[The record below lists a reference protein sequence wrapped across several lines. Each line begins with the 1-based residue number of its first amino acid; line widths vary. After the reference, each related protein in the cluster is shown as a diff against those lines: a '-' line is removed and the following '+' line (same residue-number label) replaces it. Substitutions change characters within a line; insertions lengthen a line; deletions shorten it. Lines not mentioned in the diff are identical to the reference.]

1 MILLALGANLSGP
14 AGPPLAQCNSALIAL
29 ERRGI
34 HVVRRS
40 RWYDAP
46 AFPPSDQ
53 PHYVNGVACVESG
66 FSPEQ
71 LLSEMQ
77 AVEQS
82 LGRLRSVPN
91 AARTLDLDLID
102 YNGLV
107 RPGPVAPVLPHP
119 RMAGRAFVLLP
130 LRDVAPN
137 WRHPVTGK
145 TIAALIQ
152 ALPADHGATVLAGAG
167 DGPEGPGNP

>member
-34 HVVRRS
+34 RVVRHS
-40 RWYDAP
+40 RWYDTP
-46 AFPPSDQ
+46 PFPPSDQ

-66 FSPEQ
+66 FSPER
-71 LLSEMQ
+71 LLAEMLEIEQ
-77 AVEQS
+77 A
-82 LGRLRSVPN
+82 LGRTRSVPN

-102 YNGLV
+102 YNGQI
-107 RPGPVAPVLPHP
+107 RPGPVAPILPHP
-119 RMAGRAFVLLP
+119 RLADRAFVLLP
-130 LRDVAPN
+130 LRDVAPD

-145 TIAALIQ
+145 SIAELIR
-152 ALPADHGATVLAGAG
+152 ALPAGHGASVLTGEGAGA
-167 DGPEGPGNP
+167 EGPGNP